1 MTEEELRQ
9 IEINCNREDV
19 PRLVKLIRHLQS
31 IIEQCKEVL
40 K

>member
-9 IEINCNREDV
+9 IELNCNREDV
-19 PRLVKLIRHLQS
+19 PRLVKYIKHLQS